1 MAERTPLPIG
11 AIIAGVK
18 KDPPVQLRRAVRES
32 RVMGIGGA
40 PATGVG
46 RELKDEIGKRL
57 QASYGDMLDE
67 PLPPSLRALVEKL
80 QAAAPK
86 PNKAPPRLVGKER
99 LRKAR

>member
-1 MAERTPLPIG
+1 
-11 AIIAGVK
+11 VK

-40 PATGVG
+40 PAMGVG

-57 QASYGDMLDE
+57 QASYGDLIDE
-67 PLPPSLRALVEKL
+67 PLPTTLRALVEKL

-86 PNKAPPRLVGKER
+86 PNKAPLKLVGKER

>member
-1 MAERTPLPIG
+1 
-11 AIIAGVK
+11 VK

-40 PATGVG
+40 PAMGVG

-57 QASYGDMLDE
+57 QASYDDLIDE
-67 PLPPSLRALVEKL
+67 PLPATLRALVEKL

-86 PNKAPPRLVGKER
+86 SNKAPLKLVAKER

>member
-1 MAERTPLPIG
+1 
-11 AIIAGVK
+11 
-18 KDPPVQLRRAVRES
+18 
-32 RVMGIGGA
+32 MGIGGA
-40 PATGVG
+40 PAMGVG

-86 PNKAPPRLVGKER
+86 PNKAPLKLVGKEQ

>member
-1 MAERTPLPIG
+1 
-11 AIIAGVK
+11 VK

-67 PLPPSLRALVEKL
+67 PLPAALRALVDKL

-86 PNKAPPRLVGKER
+86 AQKPALKLVRKER
-99 LRKAR
+99 LQKAR

>member
-1 MAERTPLPIG
+1 
-11 AIIAGVK
+11 VK

-32 RVMGIGGA
+32 RAMGIGGA

-46 RELKDEIGKRL
+46 RELKDEIGRRL

-67 PLPPSLRALVEKL
+67 PLPDTLRALVEKL

-86 PNKAPPRLVGKER
+86 RPKPALKLVGKER

>member
-1 MAERTPLPIG
+1 
-11 AIIAGVK
+11 VK

-40 PATGVG
+40 PAMGVG

-57 QASYGDMLDE
+57 QASYGDLIDE
-67 PLPPSLRALVEKL
+67 PLPATLRALVEKL

-86 PNKAPPRLVGKER
+86 PNKAPLKLVGKER

>member
-1 MAERTPLPIG
+1 M
-11 AIIAGVK
+11 IAGVK

-40 PATGVG
+40 PAAGVG

-57 QASYGDMLDE
+57 QASYGDLIDE
-67 PLPPSLRALVEKL
+67 PLPAGLRALVDKL

-86 PNKAPPRLVGKER
+86 RPKPALKLVGKVQA
-99 LRKAR
+99 RKAR

>member
-1 MAERTPLPIG
+1 
-11 AIIAGVK
+11 
-18 KDPPVQLRRAVRES
+18 
-32 RVMGIGGA
+32 MGIGGA

-57 QASYGDMLDE
+57 QASYGDLLDE
-67 PLPPSLRALVEKL
+67 PLPATLRALVEKL

-86 PNKAPPRLVGKER
+86 SNRAPLKLVGKER

>member
-1 MAERTPLPIG
+1 
-11 AIIAGVK
+11 VK

-40 PATGVG
+40 PAAGVG
-46 RELKDEIGKRL
+46 RELKDELGKRL
-57 QASYGDMLDE
+57 QASYGDIIDE
-67 PLPPSLRALVEKL
+67 PLPATLRALVEKL

-86 PNKAPPRLVGKER
+86 RPQPALKLVGKDR

>member
-1 MAERTPLPIG
+1 M
-11 AIIAGVK
+11 GVK

-32 RVMGIGGA
+32 RVMGIGGT
-40 PATGVG
+40 PATGLG

-57 QASYGDMLDE
+57 QAYYGDMLDE
-67 PLPPSLRALVEKL
+67 PLPATLRALVEKL

-86 PNKAPPRLVGKER
+86 SNKAALKLVGKER

>member
-1 MAERTPLPIG
+1 
-11 AIIAGVK
+11 
-18 KDPPVQLRRAVRES
+18 
-32 RVMGIGGA
+32 MGIGGA

-57 QASYGDMLDE
+57 QASYGDLIDE
-67 PLPPSLRALVEKL
+67 PLPATLRALVEKL

-86 PNKAPPRLVGKER
+86 RPQPALKLVGKDR

>member
-1 MAERTPLPIG
+1 M
-11 AIIAGVK
+11 
-18 KDPPVQLRRAVRES
+18 QLRRAVRES

-46 RELKDEIGKRL
+46 RELRDEIGKRL
-57 QASYGDMLDE
+57 QASYDDLIDE
-67 PLPPSLRALVEKL
+67 PLPATLRALVEKL

-86 PNKAPPRLVGKER
+86 SNKAPLKLVAKER

>member
-1 MAERTPLPIG
+1 MIR
-11 AIIAGVK
+11 GVK

-32 RVMGIGGA
+32 RAMSIGGT
-40 PATGVG
+40 PAAGVG

-67 PLPPSLRALVEKL
+67 PLPASLRALVEKL

-86 PNKAPPRLVGKER
+86 ATKPALKLVGKER
-99 LRKAR
+99 ARKAR